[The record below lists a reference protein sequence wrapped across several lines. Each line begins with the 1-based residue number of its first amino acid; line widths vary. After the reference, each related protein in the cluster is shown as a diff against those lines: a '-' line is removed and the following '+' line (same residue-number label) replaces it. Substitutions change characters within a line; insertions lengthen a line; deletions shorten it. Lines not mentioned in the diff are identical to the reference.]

1 MRVRGRHHR
10 LPGRVTSLTM
20 ACLFSIRPWGS
31 PTVWAKAL
39 NPGSQ
44 VPWWKKMV
52 GFTVT
57 FVLTMFLPS
66 RSERAFRW
74 NFSYHPIL
82 CISRVADSRI
92 CCWILQAF
100 INIPGSAAHLAT
112 ELQAITRDISY
123 IRILYP
129 YTVYIYTHIQYIYI
143 HILYTISL
151 GDPWSGGPVPRS
163 QLEVVVVE
171 PQRGTENYYAMR
183 CLDGWHSKIHLEPSI

>member
-143 HILYTISL
+143 YIYYTQY
-151 GDPWSGGPVPRS
+151 PWVIPGPVVRY
-163 QLEVVVVE
+163 
-171 PQRGTENYYAMR
+171 RG
-183 CLDGWHSKIHLEPSI
+183 PSWRWWWWSLSEALRITMPWDV